1 MIRFDEFEAWAE
13 SLVEGT
19 FGRLFRPPL
28 HPSELVRRLVRAV
41 EDAQCIGDDGQLVFP
56 NRYWIF
62 LSRADYFALGDDED
76 ALRTGFLHCL
86 QRLAEERGGRF
97 GGRLV
102 VTLQRTADVSAGQ
115 VEVRAAHI
123 SDPGSGEATREA
135 EVVALSTDSAER
147 WLLRQGNLAFPLGG
161 PVIRFGRALSNDI
174 ILDDPRVSRRH
185 AQVRWREG
193 KYYLSDV
200 DGGHAVHLNGEPI
213 GEGEEA
219 PLAAGDVISLAG
231 VVLTVE
237 WAAEKPS
244 QDPSGALVRP
254 SAGQTELETTP

>member
-28 HPSELVRRLVRAV
+28 HSSELVRRLVRAV
-41 EDAQCIGDDGQLVFP
+41 EDAQCVGDDGQPIFP
-56 NRYWIF
+56 NRYWVV
-62 LSRADYFALGDDED
+62 LSRADYFALGADED
-76 ALRTGFLHCL
+76 ALRTGFLRCL

-102 VTLQRTADVSAGQ
+102 VTLQPTADVAAGQ

-123 SDPGSGEATREA
+123 SEPGSGDDTREA

-147 WLLRQGNLAFPLGG
+147 WLLRHGTLAFPLGG
-161 PVIRFGRALSNDI
+161 PVIRLGRALSNDI
-174 ILDDPRVSRRH
+174 ILDDPLVSRRH
-185 AQVRWREG
+185 AQLRWREG
-193 KYYLSDV
+193 EYHLSEV
-200 DGGHAVHLNGEPI
+200 EGGHAVHLNGEPI
-213 GEGEEA
+213 GEGEEV
-219 PLAAGDVISLAG
+219 PLAAGDVIGLAG

-237 WAAEKPS
+237 WTTEKPS
-244 QDPSGALVRP
+244 HDRRPAPVRP
-254 SAGQTELETTP
+254 SAGQTDLERAL